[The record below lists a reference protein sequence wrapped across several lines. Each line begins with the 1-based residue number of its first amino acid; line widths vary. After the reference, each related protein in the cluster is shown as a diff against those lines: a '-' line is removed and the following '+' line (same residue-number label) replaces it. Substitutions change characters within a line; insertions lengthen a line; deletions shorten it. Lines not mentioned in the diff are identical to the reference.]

1 MGYISMRRPDNNEWL
16 VMALTFVF
24 IALKVTEQVDWSWW
38 WVLSPVWI
46 YIIILVI
53 IDRLEK

>member
-16 VMALTFVF
+16 VIALVFVF

-38 WVLSPVWI
+38 WVLSPMWI